1 MVDAFDWS
9 RTGAYAKVV
18 EIISLLTNPITYTSF
33 YKNILVASGW
43 PLFREPGLVKVRE
56 SWLKHPV
63 ANKKKKDTSFYVLT
77 FCA

>member
-33 YKNILVASGW
+33 YKNILVALATIPWAGISQGARKLAQT
-43 PLFREPGLVKVRE
+43 PRGK
-56 SWLKHPV
+56 
-63 ANKKKKDTSFYVLT
+63 
-77 FCA
+77 